1 MLTARRSRRR
11 TSGGKAVKEFLLL
24 ENLMTK
30 TETVK
35 TFSCGVIENS
45 SHDVVAPNDIS
56 ISQHSTPLFIE
67 HIRQGAKPRSE
78 FLCGLECELFGYDV
92 KTLERLNQHQ
102 VADVLKNLST
112 TENDLYFENG
122 ILAESK
128 LKEGGRL
135 TLEPGGQIEFS
146 SAPRKSL
153 NEIEKDYKNF
163 LSRLK
168 NFSDE
173 RGFTFLAIGFDPL
186 RKIAEQNWYPKPRYE
201 VMRPYLAT
209 RGARAWDMMTRTAG
223 IQVNLDY
230 DSEEDLRKKFIAG
243 NLLAP
248 IVTAMFA
255 NSPFENGK
263 PSGYKSTRLA
273 AWLQTDDERSGI
285 SPIAFN
291 KNFTIEDFV
300 AYALD
305 VPMLF
310 TRREDSYFNKET
322 GTPFKKYLE
331 QSRNGS
337 SPIFQDF
344 TDHLTTIFTEARLKQ
359 YIELRSMDCGNF
371 EMVLAAQALWK
382 GLLYDKNSL
391 NEALRL
397 APQLNQN
404 EMRVLQEKVL
414 RDALNAKHEG
424 VDVLGLAKQIIEIA
438 EKGLQRI
445 APDETKYLELLKQQ
459 VIEDEVCSADILIKN
474 WNGSIEKVIES
485 SAVTPSGV
493 ISSQKNHA

>member
-1 MLTARRSRRR
+1 
-11 TSGGKAVKEFLLL
+11 
-24 ENLMTK
+24 MTK
-30 TETVK
+30 TESVK
-35 TFSCGVIENS
+35 KFSCDAVEDS
-45 SHDVVAPNDIS
+45 SHDIAVSGGIL
-56 ISQHSTPLFIE
+56 ISQCSAPLFIE

-78 FLCGLECELFGYDV
+78 FLCGLECELFGYDAS
-92 KTLERLNQHQ
+92 TFERLNQSQ
-102 VADVLKNLST
+102 VADVLKSLAD
-112 TENDLYFENG
+112 EDLYFENG
-122 ILAESK
+122 IPTELKFESNA
-128 LKEGGRL
+128 RL

-153 NEIEKDYKNF
+153 SEIENDYKDF

-173 RGFTFLAIGFDPL
+173 RGFMFLAIGFDPIK
-186 RKIAEQNWYPKPRYE
+186 KIEEQNWYPKPRYE

-209 RGARAWDMMTRTAG
+209 KGARAWDMMTRTAG

-230 DSEEDLRKKFIAG
+230 DSEEDLRKKFIVG

-300 AYALD
+300 SYALD

-310 TRREDSYFNKET
+310 TRRDDSYSDKAT

-337 SPIFQDF
+337 LPIFQDF

-359 YIELRSMDCGNF
+359 YIELRSMDCGKV

-391 NEALRL
+391 DEALHI
-397 APQLNQN
+397 APCLNQN
-404 EMRVLQEKVL
+404 EMRTLQEKVA
-414 RDALNAKHEG
+414 RDALRAKHES
-424 VDVLGLAKQIIEIA
+424 VEVLGLAKEILEIA
-438 EKGLQRI
+438 DKGLQRI
-445 APDETKYLELLKQQ
+445 APDETKYLEPLKQQ
-459 VIEDEVCSADILIKN
+459 VIEDEVCPADILLKN
-474 WNGSIEKVIES
+474 WNGSIDCLELRL
-485 SAVTPSGV
+485 
-493 ISSQKNHA
+493 